1 MKSKFN
7 LLILLAFIVALTSA
21 SYEPDISLVK
31 SRSPSREIKYF
42 DDSSTLLV
50 LRDRKVSIS
59 QDDGKTFNEIDSIK
73 EHAIFFEMD
82 PYNNKRAFIMTDSKK
97 QYYTEDQGKS
107 WTGFEIDIFAN
118 DMASI
123 PKISFNAEN
132 SDYLMISNYE
142 CPDGRGLSRRCKHKY
157 FYTKDGFHSKP
168 NQLPVEAH
176 VCRFSRST
184 KSSQIGKAETIYCS
198 TNQLNSYGHVVESHL
213 YKSDDF
219 FKSRQEINPLDSAS
233 GEIIDIKVE
242 EDFMVAVLRTD
253 KFNDNSKISAFIS
266 RNGDDF
272 TRADLEI
279 DIKYG
284 VMSFLPSSVSS
295 LFLTI
300 MDYNSKGFKTASFYS
315 SDSSGLHYTKLID
328 QIAGGHIEKV
338 ENIDGAWIANVGV
351 DAQKDYDQDKSLLDN
366 LFGGTFAKD
375 IVTKVSFN
383 DGKDWAMAKLN
394 DNSCKLEDG
403 CSLHLWEYSEL
414 DGSGK
419 FVTGPTPGILLGV
432 GNKGKHLANDFT
444 KMKTYVSRDAGATWD
459 KALDFPAVFAFGDQ
473 GNVIL
478 AVPYNGKKKY
488 DPAKN
493 LFFSLD
499 QGKSWDKV
507 KLEVPIYPLTI
518 LTTIDGTSRKFI
530 ISGVDEDY
538 STSEYIYSVDFTNAF
553 DGKTCSDEDF
563 EEFVARQ
570 IDDNEPICVYG
581 HREKFK
587 RRKQD
592 AKCFVNKLFE
602 DVKVIDDPCQCT
614 EVDFECNVGFKLSEK
629 GAHVCVPDAKQISKM
644 CQSKKELKLT
654 DKVLVQG
661 NKCDMGNKK
670 PQDFISEET
679 INCADYLGGGDGGDG
694 SKKPGENTG
703 GDPHQIN
710 VHTNEFEGKLSQF
723 QYIADSE
730 DKSAQ
735 DNVVVKTRDDKLWI
749 SNNGG
754 ESFVEVPVSDKIL
767 GFYTGPV
774 AGTVILITDSDIIY
788 VSDDGGATFTKQKA
802 PSSLSSQ
809 VYRAVSFHYTNA
821 KEFIWFGEDCS
832 NGKCTVNAYYT
843 DDAGAS
849 FNELMKNVKT
859 CDFVGSIFE
868 KPNKVIYCSSP
879 NDRRLEMFS
888 LESPSSQ
895 PEKVF
900 DNIVGFA
907 LTGNYVVVATIDE
920 KKNSLL
926 SKVSVDG
933 TTFADADFPHDLKVG
948 SHQAFTVLDSSSKAI
963 FMHVTT
969 SEKPNFEYGPL
980 LKSNSNGT
988 YFVVSLDNVNRNTE
1002 GYVDFDKI
1010 DGLEGTIIANV
1021 VANAKDGQGEKK
1033 LQTLISHN
1041 DGSEWNYLV
1050 PPAVD
1055 SEGKKYPCSGQSLS
1069 KCALHL
1075 HGFTERADYRD
1086 TFSSGSATGF
1096 LIGVGNVGEYLTP
1109 MDSGSTFL
1117 STDGGVTWKEIKKGV
1132 YMWEYG
1138 DQGTILVLVDA
1149 VQSTD
1154 SILYSLD
1161 DGKTWNE
1168 FKFIDSPLKINDL
1181 ATVPTDTARK
1191 FLLFTENPKDS
1202 HDTLAICI
1210 DFTNIHERQC
1220 QLNLDDPEHDDYEY
1234 WTPTY
1239 PQSGDK
1245 CIFGHESKYLRR
1257 IVGRTDCFI
1266 GSAPLDIGYKQVKNC
1281 SCTRRDYECDYNY
1294 YRDIN
1299 DNTCKLVKG
1308 LSSKDYQKSMCEKEN
1323 AFQYF
1328 ESTGYRKIPLSTCK
1342 GGQQFDNW
1350 NPKACPGKQ
1359 KEFDEFYGHDV
1370 SGHKLFFVIFIPF
1383 LIFLASVWFVYDR
1396 GIRRNGGFKRLGQ
1409 IRLDEEDGFNP
1420 IENDQVDV
1428 VVNKIVR
1435 GGIFTAAIVVATAKT
1450 ILKID
1455 RMLLEKVSNAIFRRS
1470 PGHRNYVNV
1479 PNFENEEDELFG
1491 DFQDNL
1497 DDELEDGR
1505 LSTEDFSRRDP
1516 FIDGDDD
1523 EEEANAFDDDA
1534 QEIEQSVATD
1544 DRLFDIGDEEEEE
1557 QQQQ

>member
-1 MKSKFN
+1 MKSIKFN
-7 LLILLAFIVALTSA
+7 CLILLAFIVALVRG
-21 SYEPDISLVK
+21 SYEPDVSFVK
-31 SRSPSREIKYF
+31 SRSPAREIKYF
-42 DDSSTLLV
+42 DDSPTLLI
-50 LRDRKVSIS
+50 LRDQKIVIS
-59 QDDGKTFNEIDSIK
+59 QDDGKTYNDVDAIK
-73 EHAIFFEMD
+73 EPAVFFEMD
-82 PYNNKRAFIMTDSKK
+82 PYNNKRAFVMTASKK

-107 WTGFEIDIFAN
+107 WNLFEIDVFAN
-118 DMASI
+118 EMASI
-123 PKISFNAEN
+123 PKVTFNAEN
-132 SDYLMISNYE
+132 GNYLLISNYE
-142 CPDGRGLSRRCKHKY
+142 CPDGMGLSRRCKHKY
-157 FYTKDGFHSKP
+157 FYSKDGFHSKP
-168 NQLPVEAH
+168 TQLPIDAH
-176 VCRFSRST
+176 VCMFSRST
-184 KSSQIGKAETIYCS
+184 ESSQIGNAETIYCS
-198 TNQLNSYGHVVESHL
+198 TNNLNSYGHVVESHL

-219 FKSRQEINPLDSAS
+219 FKSKQEINPLGSAT

-253 KFNDNSKISAFIS
+253 KFNENSKISAFIS

-272 TRADLEI
+272 NRADLNI
-279 DIKYG
+279 DVKYG
-284 VMSFLPSSVSS
+284 VMSFLASSVSS

-300 MDYNSKGFKTASFYS
+300 MDYNTRRFQTASFYA
-315 SDSSGLHYTKLID
+315 SDSSGLHYTKLLD
-328 QIAGGHIEKV
+328 QVAGGHVQKV
-338 ENIDGAWIANVGV
+338 QNIDGAWIANVGV

-383 DGKDWAMAKLN
+383 DGRDWAMAKLN

-403 CSLHLWEYSEL
+403 CSLHLWEYGEL
-414 DGSGK
+414 DGAGK

-432 GNKGKHLANDFT
+432 GNKGKHLINDFT
-444 KMKTYVSRDAGATWD
+444 KMKTYVSRDAGATWE
-459 KALDFPAVFAFGDQ
+459 KALDFPAVFSFGDQ

-488 DPAKN
+488 DPAKH

-507 KLEVPIYPLTI
+507 KLEVPIYPLAI
-518 LTTIDGTSRKFI
+518 LTTVDGTSRKFI
-530 ISGVDEDY
+530 ISGVDGEY
-538 STSEYIYSVDFTNAF
+538 SISEYIYSVDFSNAF
-553 DGKTCSDEDF
+553 DGKTCNDDDF
-563 EEFVARQ
+563 EEFNARQ

-602 DVKVIDDPCQCT
+602 DVKVIDDPCQCA
-614 EVDFECNVGFKLSEK
+614 EPDFECNTGFKLSEK
-629 GAHVCVPDAKQISKM
+629 GGHTCVPDPKQLSKM
-644 CQSKKELKLT
+644 CQSKNELKLK
-654 DKVLVQG
+654 DKVLAQG

-670 PQDFISEET
+670 ESDFISEVT
-679 INCADYLGGGDGGDG
+679 INCADYVGDGG
-694 SKKPGENTG
+694 SKKPGDNNG
-703 GDPHQIN
+703 GDPHQIETH
-710 VHTNEFEGKLSQF
+710 VNEFEGKLSQY
-723 QYIADSE
+723 QYIAESE
-730 DKSAQ
+730 ERSAQ
-735 DNVVVKTRDDKLWI
+735 DNVVVKTLDDRLWI

-774 AGTVILITDSDIIY
+774 AGTIILITDSDVIY

-802 PSSLSSQ
+802 PTRLSTQ
-809 VYRAVSFHYTNA
+809 VYKAFAFHYKNA
-821 KEFIWFGEDCS
+821 NEFIWFGEECE
-832 NGKCTVNAYYT
+832 NNKCTVNAYYT

-849 FNELMKNVKT
+849 FHVLMKNVKT
-859 CDFVGSIFE
+859 CEFVGAIFE
-868 KPNKVIYCSSP
+868 NPNDIIYCSSP
-879 NDRRLEMFS
+879 DDRRLGLFS

-895 PEKVF
+895 PSKIF

-907 LTGNYVVVATIDE
+907 MTGNYVVVATIDE
-920 KKNSLL
+920 SKNSLL
-926 SKVSVDG
+926 SKVTVDG
-933 TTFADADFPHDLKVG
+933 SIFADADFPHDLKVE

-969 SEKPNFEYGPL
+969 SDKANFEFGPL

-988 YFVVSLDNVNRNTE
+988 YFVVSLDNVNRNNL

-1010 DGLEGTIIANV
+1010 DGLEGTIVANI

-1050 PPAVD
+1050 PPPVD
-1055 SEGKKYPCSGQSLS
+1055 SEGKKYPCGGLSLS
-1069 KCALHL
+1069 RCALHL

-1086 TFSSGSATGF
+1086 TYSSGSATGF

-1109 MDSGSTFL
+1109 MESGATFL

-1149 VQSTD
+1149 VHETNT
-1154 SILYSLD
+1154 ILYSLD
-1161 DGKTWNE
+1161 DGKSWSE
-1168 FKFIDSPLKINDL
+1168 FKFVDSPLKVNDL

-1191 FLLFTENPKDS
+1191 FLIFSENPEDS
-1202 HDTLAICI
+1202 RDTLAICI
-1210 DFTNIHERQC
+1210 DFSNIHERQC

-1257 IVGRTDCFI
+1257 ILGRTDCFI

-1308 LSSKDYQKSMCEKEN
+1308 LSSKDYQKTMCAKEN

-1328 ESTGYRKIPLSTCK
+1328 ESTGYRRIPLSTCK

-1370 SGHKLFFVIFIPF
+1370 SGNKLFFLIFIPILVF
-1383 LIFLASVWFVYDR
+1383 LGSAWFVYDR

-1409 IRLDEEDGFNP
+1409 IRLDEEDGGFDP
-1420 IENDQVDV
+1420 IENNQVDV
-1428 VVNKIVR
+1428 VVNRIVK
-1435 GGIFTAAIVVATAKT
+1435 GGIYTASVVIATAITLRKM
-1450 ILKID
+1450 D
-1455 RMLLEKVSNAIFRRS
+1455 RMLWEKLGNVIFRRS

-1479 PNFENEEDELFG
+1479 PNFEHEEDELFG

-1497 DDELEDGR
+1497 DDELEEGR
-1505 LSTEDFSRRDP
+1505 LSSEDFSRRDP
-1516 FIDGDDD
+1516 FVDGDDD
-1523 EEEANAFDDDA
+1523 EDEEPA
-1534 QEIEQSVATD
+1534 EELERSVATD
-1544 DRLFDIGDEEEEE
+1544 DRLFDIGDEDEEH
-1557 QQQQ
+1557 QQQPSAQPQN